1 MKKKSCFFIVNGRLN
16 GLTPAGERIYEY
28 ALKITEQH
36 EEMQEVV
43 RLESLKQK
51 GTIRIGLPL

>member
-1 MKKKSCFFIVNGRLN
+1 MNMH
-16 GLTPAGERIYEY
+16 
-28 ALKITEQH
+28 LKLRFQH